1 MSASKAREIPAL
13 CTARLRM
20 REIRQSDA
28 PAVFKLYSDPETVRY
43 WGNELI
49 TETAEAEELVRLNL
63 EWVAAGDCYYWAIEH
78 RPSGEVIGTC
88 TIFKIDEKNRRA
100 EIGYILNRNFWG
112 QGLMTEAMNTLIEFS
127 FDTLNLHRLEA
138 DTDPNNTASNRL
150 LEKFGFK
157 REGYFRERWFLRGQW
172 LDSDMWG
179 LLKSEYRNG
188 QFSL

>member
-1 MSASKAREIPAL
+1 MSASKSREIPAL

-28 PAVFKLYSDPETVRY
+28 PAVFKIYSDPETVRY

-78 RPSGEVIGTC
+78 RTSGEVIGTC
-88 TIFKIDEKNRRA
+88 TIFRIDEKNRRA

-112 QGLMTEAMNTLIEFS
+112 MGLMTEAMITLIEFS
-127 FDTLNLHRLEA
+127 FDALNLHRLEA

-179 LLKSEYRNG
+179 LLKSEYSTRRE
-188 QFSL
+188 QP